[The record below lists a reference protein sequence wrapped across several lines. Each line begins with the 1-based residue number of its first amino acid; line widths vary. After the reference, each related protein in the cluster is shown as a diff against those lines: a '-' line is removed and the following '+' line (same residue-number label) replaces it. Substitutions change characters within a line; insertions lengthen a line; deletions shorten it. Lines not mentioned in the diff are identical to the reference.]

1 MAVLDNTIKAEDIS
15 KALDVEFIRNFDHE
29 VNDLARILGI
39 HSPEVVPA
47 GTALYLYKITG
58 SLSAESVEEGDEV
71 PLSKYNLTREEVIE
85 HTIKPYRK
93 LTTAQAVLKGG
104 FENSVLRTDN
114 QMVKDI
120 RAGVLDSYFTY
131 LAKGTGTAT
140 GVGLQATLAQMN
152 AKLADTLE
160 KNHDSADSLVWF
172 VNPYD
177 IADYL
182 AKAEV
187 TIQTVFGMQYLQ
199 TFLGVQNIFVT
210 NKVDKGTVYVTP
222 TDNIHI
228 YGVDFASLAQA
239 GLTYETQESSIIG
252 VHHAPAYNRTS
263 CETYA
268 LVGCDMYAEI
278 LDFVVKGTISPLE

>member
-29 VNDLARILGI
+29 VNDLAKILGI
-39 HSPEVVPA
+39 HRPEVVPA

-71 PLSKYNLTREEVIE
+71 PLSKYNLT
-85 HTIKPYRK
+85 
-93 LTTAQAVLKGG
+93 TAQAVLKGG

-120 RAGVLDSYFTY
+120 RAGVLDSYFKF